1 MRDACSMKIA
11 VTGASGLIGSA
22 LVPALRARGDEV
34 IRLVRRPA
42 VAPDEVS
49 WDPIAGTVDLDGLA
63 GIDAVVHMAGAG
75 VGDRRWTDSYK
86 KTILD
91 SRVDGT
97 HTIVRAM
104 TQLDPKPRT
113 LVAGSAIG
121 WYGETGDRAV
131 DETAPAG
138 TGFLADVVRAW
149 EAAADPAREAGI
161 RVTHARTGLVVSGA
175 GGAWARLLPI
185 FKLGLGGKLGSGHQY
200 WSWISLR
207 DEISALM
214 YLLDNESLSGPVN
227 LTGPAPATNSE
238 VTEAMSRVLHRPTL
252 FSVPAFALKTVLG
265 EFSIEVLGS
274 ARVLPAVLEDTGF
287 TWQDATVESAIRA
300 ALD

>member
-1 MRDACSMKIA
+1 MKIA

-185 FKLGLGGKLGSGHQY
+185 FKLGLGGKLGSGRQY

-238 VTEAMSRVLHRPTL
+238 VTEAMGRVLHRPTL

>member
-1 MRDACSMKIA
+1 MKIA

-34 IRLVRRPA
+34 VRLVRRAA
-42 VAPDEVS
+42 VAPDEVT
-49 WDPIAGTVDLDGLA
+49 WDPMAGTVDLDGLA
-63 GIDAVVHMAGAG
+63 GTEAVVHLAGAG

-86 KTILD
+86 QTILD

-104 TQLDPKPRT
+104 TSLDPMPAT

-149 EAAADPAREAGI
+149 EAAADPAREA
-161 RVTHARTGLVVSGA
+161 
-175 GGAWARLLPI
+175 
-185 FKLGLGGKLGSGHQY
+185 
-200 WSWISLR
+200 
-207 DEISALM
+207 E
-214 YLLDNESLSGPVN
+214 
-227 LTGPAPATNSE
+227 
-238 VTEAMSRVLHRPTL
+238 
-252 FSVPAFALKTVLG
+252 
-265 EFSIEVLGS
+265 
-274 ARVLPAVLEDTGF
+274 
-287 TWQDATVESAIRA
+287 
-300 ALD
+300 

>member
-1 MRDACSMKIA
+1 MKIA

-34 IRLVRRPA
+34 VRLVRRAA
-42 VAPDEVS
+42 VAPDEVT
-49 WDPIAGTVDLDGLA
+49 WDPMAGTVDLDGLA
-63 GIDAVVHMAGAG
+63 GTEAVVHLAGAG

-86 KTILD
+86 QTILD

-104 TQLDPKPRT
+104 TSLDTKPAT

-175 GGAWARLLPI
+175 GGAWARLFPI
-185 FKLGLGGKLGSGHQY
+185 FKLGLGGKLGSGSQY

-207 DEISALM
+207 DEVSALM

-238 VTEAMSRVLHRPTL
+238 VTEAMGRVLHRPTL
-252 FSVPAFALKTVLG
+252 FSVPAFALKAVLG

-274 ARVLPAVLEDTGF
+274 ARVVPAVLEDTGF
-287 TWQDATVESAIRA
+287 SWQDVTVESAIRA